1 MILDEICAHKRA
13 EVDAAKVA
21 KPVGE
26 LQEEIDRADA
36 PRPFRDALREPGIS
50 LIAEIKRA
58 SPSKGLMLKDIDPAN
73 LAALYEQSH
82 ARVISVVTDEK
93 YFKGTLEDFVKV
105 RKGVH
110 LPCLRKEFIIDE
122 YQIYEARAAGADAVL
137 LITRIL
143 DDEQLEEYL
152 GLVEH
157 LGMKALVETDSEAEI
172 DRALTAGAHI
182 VGINNRNLA
191 TFEVDINKT
200 LELRKRVPG
209 GNVLVSESGIRTRE
223 DVRRLEDGGIDAVL
237 IGEALVTSSNIQA
250 KILELLGIDES

>member
-1 MILDEICAHKRA
+1 MILDEICAHKRG
-13 EVDAAKVA
+13 EVDAAKA
-21 KPVGE
+21 SKPVRQ
-26 LQEEIDRADA
+26 LREEIESAAA
-36 PRPFRDALREPGIS
+36 PRPFRDALRQEGIS

-58 SPSKGLMLKDIDPAN
+58 SPTKGVILEDIDPAN

-82 ARVISVVTDEK
+82 ARAISILTDKK
-93 YFKGTLEDFVKV
+93 YFNGTLEDFVKV
-105 RKGVH
+105 QKAVH

-143 DDEQLEEYL
+143 DDTQLEEYL
-152 GLVEH
+152 GLVER
-157 LGMKALVETDSEAEI
+157 LGMSALVETDSEAEI
-172 DRALTAGAHI
+172 DRALTVGAHI
-182 VGINNRNLA
+182 VGINNRDLT